1 MKLYMGLSVFVI
13 LVLLSGGCASYTK
26 TKTETII
33 KIDTLIKFIP
43 DTVFVTVS
51 GTVFDTVTIEN
62 ETAVARA
69 YFNVKT
75 SKLDLQLKG
84 KIFEMPVQ
92 IRQKVKTKE
101 IVKEPKKHSLSF
113 FILGLLTT
121 LSIIIIV
128 DKYKSFKK

>member
-1 MKLYMGLSVFVI
+1 MKLYMVLSGFVI

-43 DTVFVTVS
+43 DTVFMTVS

-62 ETAVARA
+62 EQAIARA
-69 YFNVKT
+69 FYNVKT